1 MGLPEPERGN
11 KILEELKER
20 SRSVKWHSGDRKEFF
35 GIIAKR
41 INGKEKLRGDGLFCY
56 DLEDLETQPKIL

>member
-20 SRSVKWHSGDRKEFF
+20 SRSVKWP
-35 GIIAKR
+35 GI
-41 INGKEKLRGDGLFCY
+41 EKNSLGL
-56 DLEDLETQPKIL
+56 